1 MVHCIGTL
9 IFVTAQFNGLITL
22 PNSDPDTMQK
32 FPHWRIQIMT
42 HFYIG
47 GARTCSMF
55 TLSSDKNQTKNV
67 LSANEPKIPILN
79 EIHCNLLGIGVCQYD
94 KAINPYL
101 YCLWIQGTR
110 VSWRKEATVSW
121 RVHSATFADETR
133 RCSRCGDVS
142 LVLVLA
148 STHFSSQHHLC
159 PR

>member
-22 PNSDPDTMQK
+22 PNSDSDTMQK

-55 TLSSDKNQTKNV
+55 TLSSDKDQTKNV
-67 LSANEPKIPILN
+67 LSVNEPKIPILIRN
-79 EIHCNLLGIGVCQYD
+79 RSQYD

-110 VSWRKEATVSW
+110 VSWRIEATVSW